1 MSFKRNAVRLFNAA
15 LISVSILGLAFLL
28 VPRSMKTHAQKRAPN
43 PMTRDWSDRHMVYS
57 APSSMAH
64 AWKLQAEPRYLQ
76 QWRRRTA
83 AQRVENGRK
92 IPPQPSSEPR
102 VDWGYPLLAG
112 GTSGVGQDPAK
123 FTFDIYAAPDCTND
137 FVVFNQAGIAGTAP
151 SAAAAQTITFTGT
164 AVPAGT
170 VTIASPEV
178 TLVLTASTTINTGLD
193 FEVAGGNTTLNAT
206 NLAAAISRNGAAV
219 GVTATSAAA
228 VVTITAL
235 ADGLEGNLITL
246 AKTLTH
252 STLGGATLAGGVG
265 TASIVAFNNL
275 YSTQG
280 AAGGLCDQNGPSV
293 YWSYFTGT
301 GTASTSVVLSEDGTK
316 VAYVE
321 SAATGAILHV
331 LQWKAGEGTGA
342 GYPVA
347 PDITVTP
354 GDVWSADCAAGNSCI
369 SSLAFSGGF
378 NDTNS
383 APFYNYVTDTL
394 YVGDIDGNVHKFTGV
409 FGDSSVLTEVTTGW
423 PIAVDAGANL
433 TSPVYDSVS
442 GNIYVGDSTG
452 RLSFIREVGSS
463 VGTCTPAPCLDAT
476 NLAVGTG
483 GAIVDSPLV
492 DGSTGM
498 VYAVNGTG
506 TVTHGI
512 ILQATTDFTTSVVS
526 FPIGGAAAGTA
537 ADAILYSGAFDN
549 AYYDSSI
556 PAIAGHMYVCGKD
569 PAFNNRPAIYQLSF
583 APATAVLTSVGTP
596 LTGLVMANNRA
607 CSPIT
612 EFVNGTP
619 TSTDD
624 WIFFSVG
631 NSSNTGAGTPLV
643 GPCSG
648 TATGCLIS
656 INVAGEPAWPPA
668 AVSNTATLPA
678 HAAGATSGIV
688 PDNVSAAA
696 QASRIYFSLGGNST
710 GAGPGLPSCNTTA
723 GVGCAVKLTQS
734 ALE

>member
-1 MSFKRNAVRLFNAA
+1 
-15 LISVSILGLAFLL
+15 
-28 VPRSMKTHAQKRAPN
+28 
-43 PMTRDWSDRHMVYS
+43 MTRDWSDGHMVYS

-64 AWKLQAEPRYLQ
+64 AWKLQAEPRYML

-83 AQRVENGRK
+83 AAQRAERGRRN
-92 IPPQPSSEPR
+92 PPRPSSEPR
-102 VDWGYPLLAG
+102 VDWGYQLLAG
-112 GTSGVGQDPAK
+112 GTSGLGQYPAK
-123 FTFDIYAAPDCTND
+123 FTFDIYATPDCTND
-137 FVVFNQAGIAGTAP
+137 FVVFNQAGLAGAAP
-151 SAAAAQTITFTGT
+151 TVAAAQTGTFTGEPT
-164 AVPAGT
+164 TGQIATITNSEGT
-170 VTIASPEV
+170 VAISRVASR
-178 TLVLTASTTINTGLD
+178 TGANTGLN
-193 FEVAGGNTTLNAT
+193 FAVVGAGGGGTTTNAT
-206 NLAAAISRNGAAV
+206 NLAAAIARNGAAV
-219 GVTATSAAA
+219 GVTATSAGA
-228 VVTITAL
+228 VVTVTAL
-235 ADGLEGNLITL
+235 TDGAEGDLVKL
-246 AKTLTH
+246 AEG
-252 STLGGATLAGGVG
+252 LGGFTWAGTTLAGGTG

-280 AAGGLCDQNGPSV
+280 SVGGLCNQNGPSV

-347 PDITVTP
+347 PDITVTS
-354 GDVWSADCAAGNSCI
+354 GDVWSADCTAGNSCI

-383 APFYNYVTDTL
+383 SPFYNYVTDTL

-409 FGDSSVLTEVTTGW
+409 FGDNSVLTEVTTGW
-423 PIAVDAGANL
+423 PITVNAGTTL

-452 RLSFIREVGSS
+452 LLSFIREVGSS
-463 VGTCTPAPCLDAT
+463 VGSCTPAPCLNAT
-476 NLAVGTG
+476 TLQVGTG

-498 VYAVNGTG
+498 VYAVNGTDTGNHG
-506 TVTHGI
+506 T

-526 FPIGGAAAGTA
+526 FKIGGAAAGTA

-549 AYYDSSI
+549 AYYDSAI
-556 PAIAGHMYVCGKD
+556 PSIAGHMYVCGKD

-596 LTGLVMANNRA
+596 LTGLVTANNRA
-607 CSPIT
+607 CSPMT

-631 NSSNTGAGTPLV
+631 NSSNDTAGTPLV

-668 AVSNTATLPA
+668 AVSNTATLPGL
-678 HAAGATSGIV
+678 AAGATSGIV
-688 PDNVSAAA
+688 PDNVSTSA
-696 QASRIYFSLGGNST
+696 QASSIYFSLSRNST
-710 GAGPGLPSCNTTA
+710 GVGPGLPSCNTTA
-723 GVGCAVKLTQS
+723 VVGCAVKLTQS
-734 ALE
+734 ALQ